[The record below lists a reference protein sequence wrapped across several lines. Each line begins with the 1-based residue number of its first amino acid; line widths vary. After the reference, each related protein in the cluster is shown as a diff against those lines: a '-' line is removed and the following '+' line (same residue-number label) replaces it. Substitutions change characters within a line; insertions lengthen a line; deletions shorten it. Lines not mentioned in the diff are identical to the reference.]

1 MEKQIGDM
9 YLASA
14 LLAYGASLVR
24 IDRTNS
30 RRLKFCFTGDVEE
43 VYVLDGLA
51 PVRVQDPTLDDVE
64 ARFISRTLMF
74 PPDYPGAIRRIKA
87 AIHSED

>member
-14 LLAYGASLVR
+14 LLAYGANLAR
-24 IDRTNS
+24 IDRANT
-30 RRLKFCFTGDVEE
+30 RRLKFCFEGGVKEI
-43 VYVLDGLA
+43 YVLDGMSVERIEN
-51 PVRVQDPTLDDVE
+51 PELDEIE

-87 AIHSED
+87 AIHSND